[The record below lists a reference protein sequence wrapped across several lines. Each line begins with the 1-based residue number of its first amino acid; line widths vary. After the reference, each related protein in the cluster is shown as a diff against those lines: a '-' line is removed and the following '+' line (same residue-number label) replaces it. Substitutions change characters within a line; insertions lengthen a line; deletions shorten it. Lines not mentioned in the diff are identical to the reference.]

1 LSNTRNGGK
10 MAVKKICPT
19 CGQVIKEKKGGL
31 ILPTIIGT
39 VVWVL
44 IAIAFNMYYFAG
56 SGFWDPMPV
65 THLIAGVILGIT
77 SGLIVG
83 LIMRKK

>member
-1 LSNTRNGGK
+1 
-10 MAVKKICPT
+10 MAEKKICPT

-77 SGLIVG
+77 SGLIIG
-83 LIMRKK
+83 FIIRKK

>member
-1 LSNTRNGGK
+1 
-10 MAVKKICPT
+10 MAEKKICPT

-31 ILPTIIGT
+31 ILPTIIGI

-44 IAIAFNMYYFAG
+44 IAIGFNKYYFAG

-83 LIMRKK
+83 FLMRKK